1 MAWGLKRANVR
12 FAFLG
17 DHANSRG
24 AADMGLFPDLLP
36 GYVPVTAPGAF
47 ARISGPARRARQD
60 AAGDVAAAA
69 SGELGALLVVGANPI
84 PRLAANPPA

>member
-1 MAWGLKRANVR
+1 MIFGQEYRGKSVESLVEWGLKRGNVR

-47 ARISGPARRARQD
+47 AEYPGPARNARQD
-60 AAGDVAAAA
+60 AA
-69 SGELGALLVVGANPI
+69 
-84 PRLAANPPA
+84 